1 MVFLWCAAGFV
12 VGTVLTAIFFR
23 VRTGKGTLMID
34 HSNPEKDVVRFVID
48 DIEQITKKKRFIL
61 KVDHN
66 ANITQK

>member
-1 MVFLWCAAGFV
+1 MVFLWYAAGFV
-12 VGTVLTAIFFR
+12 VGTVLTVIFFR